1 MGRGLRRWPQV
12 ASYGGVDTAA
22 GQEPRGLPPPL
33 AQVEV
38 SAYVQTGTEAAATLG
53 EHFPPPLT
61 LGEVS
66 AYVQTGNEANATLG
80 EHMELPPRHPEPEE
94 LGVERGHL
102 YTVCAPDHSW
112 RA

>member
-1 MGRGLRRWPQV
+1 M
-12 ASYGGVDTAA
+12 
-22 GQEPRGLPPPL
+22 
-33 AQVEV
+33 
-38 SAYVQTGTEAAATLG
+38 QTGTEAAATLG
-53 EHFPPPLT
+53 EHCPPPLT

-66 AYVQTGNEANATLG
+66 AYVQTGTEANATLG

-94 LGVERGHL
+94 LGVKPGHL